1 MEQLESIGGTL
12 WETLGIVVALMTVGI
27 GLYALHWARKGE
39 LVQPAVAVAGNEASA
54 ESEEATEIE
63 PSTALEDTAISL
75 ESERAP

>member
-12 WETLGIVVALMTVGI
+12 WETLGIVVALRTVGI

-63 PSTALEDTAISL
+63 PSTALEDTATSL